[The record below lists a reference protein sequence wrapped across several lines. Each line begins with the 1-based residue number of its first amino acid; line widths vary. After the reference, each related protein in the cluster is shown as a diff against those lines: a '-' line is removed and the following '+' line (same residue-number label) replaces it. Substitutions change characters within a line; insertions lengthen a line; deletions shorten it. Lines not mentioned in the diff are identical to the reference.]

1 MFIQGEDWEA
11 FKDEVI
17 RCSEEICPGKVS
29 NLQFEKYS
37 VKDGCDLYGYSFEYD
52 AGDKIIEYTDFIRLS
67 SANMVE
73 VIGVREK
80 EPNTVLLN
88 TTRYIAASFVDYG
101 GKPGMSWGGEV
112 GPNVGADDWN
122 YPLLHNLFTAAK
134 EQFDS

>member
-1 MFIQGEDWEA
+1 M
-11 FKDEVI
+11 
-17 RCSEEICPGKVS
+17 
-29 NLQFEKYS
+29 
-37 VKDGCDLYGYSFEYD
+37 YGYSFEYD

-88 TTRYIAASFVDYG
+88 TTRYIAASFIDYG
-101 GKPGMSWGGEV
+101 GEPTMGWGGEV

-122 YPLLHNLFTAAK
+122 YPFLHNLFTAAK